1 MKKIDV
7 TLKGVVSCGLK
18 SIGEKL
24 STFKMF
30 VTEATLHN
38 QGDAKKQYTSPTLLS
53 IHVRDFCDMTAEDM
67 YALLI
72 IGTDV
77 KVRVTGEPG
86 NLEVKVVSVVGKT
99 RSTLEDFVVS
109 LEKEAEA

>member
-7 TLKGVVSCGLK
+7 TLRGVVSSGLK

-30 VTEATLHN
+30 VTEAEAN
-38 QGDAKKQYTSPTLLS
+38 GVKKQYVSPTLIS
-53 IHVRDFCDMTAEDM
+53 IHVRDFRDMTAEDM

-72 IGTDV
+72 IGTEV
-77 KVRVTGEPG
+77 KVHVCGEPG
-86 NLEVKVVSVVGKT
+86 SLEVKVESVIGKT
-99 RSTLEDFVVS
+99 RSTLEDFVIA
-109 LEKEAEA
+109 LDDEAAKA

>member
-7 TLKGVVSCGLK
+7 TLHGVVSSGLK

-38 QGDAKKQYTSPTLLS
+38 HGDAKKQFVAPTLIS
-53 IHVRDFCDMTAEDM
+53 IHVRDFRDMTAEDM

-72 IGTDV
+72 IGTEV
-77 KVRVTGEPG
+77 KVRVVGEPG
-86 NLEVKVVSVVGKT
+86 SLEVKVSSVVGKT
-99 RSTLEDFVVS
+99 RSTLEDYVIA
-109 LEKEAEA
+109 LETEV